1 MLRQQASWGGNSLLS
16 PHFSIGEVMRLFEL
30 FESKKAEK
38 VTVKTPPPR
47 NFVAKNAKTSGA
59 GAHKTKQKK
68 LKRDE
73 KKLAD
78 E

>member
-30 FESKKAEK
+30 FEAKTDKVVVKAAK
-38 VTVKTPPPR
+38 PR

-59 GAHKTKQKK
+59 GAHKTKDKK